1 MALVDEVKSRS
12 DILQVISE
20 YVDLDT
26 SSRQPK
32 ALCPF
37 HVERTPSFVIYPE
50 TGSWRCFG
58 GCSEGGDVI
67 SFVMKQENISF
78 AQALENLAG
87 RAGIKREISDKNV
100 SKKPVTKILDA
111 NDISADYF
119 LSRLKAPVGDTV
131 REYLVDRGIDIE
143 TATRRGLGFAPSGM
157 ETLSGHLRTRSV
169 HGRTAIEAGLITR
182 KDDGEWRD
190 MFIGRLTIEIRDSR
204 DRIVGFGA
212 RTLDGSEPKYLNTR
226 QTDAFDKSSILYGLN
241 WAAESIRSMNEV
253 VVVEGYMDVIA
264 AHEHGFTNVVASMG
278 TAVTQNHLGTLAR
291 YASSGGKVGTIV
303 LCLDSDAAGETATMR
318 ALESVTEELGAGA
331 IRGIEVKVAR
341 SEGGKDPDQAIR
353 ANPDQWRT
361 SLSEAEP
368 LLDYLIIAKSK
379 LYDLGSGQGKTEFA
393 NSVAPI
399 VYSIKNSY
407 DQERYWSMIAR
418 LVEVTPERLKTI
430 VDKRVR
436 RANIRLP
443 GGLRS
448 EPGMISPGQVSAALE
463 QGDSL
468 EEHML
473 SLVMQIDDLR
483 EYAIEM
489 PDEYF
494 HESENR
500 ALFNA
505 WQGSSKLAE
514 NVEEL
519 GPDLMERA
527 QELHNRELPPS
538 NQARHVDDI
547 TQCIMRLKERHFRL
561 VKKLE
566 AGRFKE
572 IEGQETE
579 DLLDR
584 ALVPNENLR
593 TVMTGR
599 R

>member
-1 MALVDEVKSRS
+1 
-12 DILQVISE
+12 
-20 YVDLDT
+20 
-26 SSRQPK
+26 
-32 ALCPF
+32 
-37 HVERTPSFVIYPE
+37 
-50 TGSWRCFG
+50 
-58 GCSEGGDVI
+58 
-67 SFVMKQENISF
+67 
-78 AQALENLAG
+78 
-87 RAGIKREISDKNV
+87 
-100 SKKPVTKILDA
+100 
-111 NDISADYF
+111 
-119 LSRLKAPVGDTV
+119 
-131 REYLVDRGIDIE
+131 
-143 TATRRGLGFAPSGM
+143 
-157 ETLSGHLRTRSV
+157 
-169 HGRTAIEAGLITR
+169 
-182 KDDGEWRD
+182 
-190 MFIGRLTIEIRDSR
+190 
-204 DRIVGFGA
+204 
-212 RTLDGSEPKYLNTR
+212 
-226 QTDAFDKSSILYGLN
+226 
-241 WAAESIRSMNEV
+241 
-253 VVVEGYMDVIA
+253 
-264 AHEHGFTNVVASMG
+264 
-278 TAVTQNHLGTLAR
+278 
-291 YASSGGKVGTIV
+291 
-303 LCLDSDAAGETATMR
+303 
-318 ALESVTEELGAGA
+318 
-331 IRGIEVKVAR
+331 
-341 SEGGKDPDQAIR
+341 
-353 ANPDQWRT
+353 
-361 SLSEAEP
+361 
-368 LLDYLIIAKSK
+368 
-379 LYDLGSGQGKTEFA
+379 
-393 NSVAPI
+393 
-399 VYSIKNSY
+399 
-407 DQERYWSMIAR
+407 
-418 LVEVTPERLKTI
+418 
-430 VDKRVR
+430 
-436 RANIRLP
+436 
-443 GGLRS
+443 
-448 EPGMISPGQVSAALE
+448 MISPGQVSAALE